1 MTTAL
6 RTDATAQQLD
16 NLTDT
21 LAVLTSL
28 VDVTEHDLLMPELDE
43 TLRTANSEIIDIFQ
57 HAPSG
62 HQMGTIARL
71 LRHQARTALFITER
85 AESDNWSMD
94 KIVFEVN
101 ALVQDINFI
110 LAL

>member
-1 MTTAL
+1 
-6 RTDATAQQLD
+6 
-16 NLTDT
+16 
-21 LAVLTSL
+21 
-28 VDVTEHDLLMPELDE
+28 
-43 TLRTANSEIIDIFQ
+43 
-57 HAPSG
+57 
-62 HQMGTIARL
+62 MGTIARL